1 MPLPTLEL
9 CCAGCGYGARRR
21 TEPERC
27 PMCGG
32 NAWALGGWQPFAELA
47 PSAETEAQYAM
58 PIEDADAPLLAEHVI
73 ADSGVPAGV
82 AAA

>member
-21 TEPERC
+21 TGLNAARC
-27 PMCGG
+27 VGETRG
-32 NAWALGGWQPFAELA
+32 YLEAGSRLLKLA
-47 PSAETEAQYAM
+47 PSMNPRRGTRAHRRCRN
-58 PIEDADAPLLAEHVI
+58 APLVAEHAI
-73 ADSGVPAGV
+73 TDSSVSAGV